1 MAIVVLADY
10 RPKRAEARDQCP
22 SAARAA
28 RASPPAGNE
37 TARAAVSAIE
47 FAISLIA
54 SRSLPEKKLREK
66 IASRYDADE
75 TDKAILRMRELCL
88 VDDVAWAERFARDR
102 FERSDKGRNR
112 IRGDL
117 MRLGIGKN
125 SIDAALERVVDADAE
140 RDKAAAVL
148 ERMRARLVRVGDD
161 LGGSDE
167 GSGQGSR
174 RDPAL
179 RIAAEKAKNRLFRR
193 MIARGYPAGL
203 VRDLLDVS

>member
-1 MAIVVLADY
+1 VALVALND
-10 RPKRAEARDQCP
+10 RKPH
-22 SAARAA
+22 ARAA
-28 RASPPAGNE
+28 RASSAGSPAGSQ
-37 TARAAVSAIE
+37 TARAAVTAIE

-75 TDKAILRMRELCL
+75 TDKAILRMRELGL
-88 VDDVAWAERFARDR
+88 ADDVAWAERFARDR
-102 FERSDKGRNR
+102 FERGDKGRNR
-112 IRGDL
+112 IRGEL
-117 MRLGIGKN
+117 MRLGIAKT

-148 ERMRARLVRVGDD
+148 ERMRSRLVRVGDD
-161 LGGSDE
+161 LGGSD
-167 GSGQGSR
+167 GQSGQGCARS
-174 RDPAL
+174 RDPAA

-193 MIARGYPAGL
+193 MLARGYPAAL